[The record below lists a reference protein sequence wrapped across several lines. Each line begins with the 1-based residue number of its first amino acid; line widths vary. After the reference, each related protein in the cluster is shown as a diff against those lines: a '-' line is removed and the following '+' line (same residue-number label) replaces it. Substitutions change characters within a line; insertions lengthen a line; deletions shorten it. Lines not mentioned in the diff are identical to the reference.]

1 VASVH
6 IARFAD
12 MQYAFNISAGV
23 GKNRPNQRLDVM
35 LVQYLL
41 NLATNE
47 SVVGPISSLT
57 PIRPPEQEEDL
68 VPDGICGTKTMRA
81 IAFYQQFRNRNA
93 TFSDDNQMGIAV
105 QVKEDGA
112 IDPWRF
118 PADFNFVNSFG
129 KPLGPTFTLIALSY
143 DAAKNSDVKQG
154 FFSQMPKELARIL
167 RAH

>member
-1 VASVH
+1 
-6 IARFAD
+6 

-41 NLATNE
+41 NMATNE
-47 SVVGPISSLT
+47 TVAGPISSLT

-81 IAFYQQFRNRNA
+81 IAFYQQFRNSNA

-112 IDPWRF
+112 ID
-118 PADFNFVNSFG
+118 
-129 KPLGPTFTLIALSY
+129 
-143 DAAKNSDVKQG
+143 
-154 FFSQMPKELARIL
+154 
-167 RAH
+167 